1 MSLWQISIDEP
12 KPFELLQPTSISE
25 ALEFGARHGSDGAF
39 LAGGCDLLDHLKH
52 QTMTPHYVIN
62 LKGIAELRHAS
73 ITKENIDLGALITLG
88 EIERNRELA
97 QVLPGLVKA
106 ASRVAT
112 PQIRN
117 LGTLG
122 GNLLQ
127 DSRCSYYR
135 GPWYCYRAGGIT
147 CDAHHGINAE
157 HAIFGAD
164 RCYTVSPSDLAPILV
179 ALDAV
184 AEVAGDRDELPLA
197 ELFVGPDENIFA
209 MHRLKPGKILLGVT
223 IPRPANQRST
233 FIKYAMRQSWD
244 FALASIAIVFRAE
257 AGRCRDCRIVLGGI
271 APTPWRSFTA
281 EQEIE
286 GKPLV
291 ATNIESAAR
300 AAIAGAK
307 PLKHNEYKLG
317 LVKKLVRTA
326 LTELSA

>member
-12 KPFELLQPTSISE
+12 KPFELLHPASIHE
-25 ALEFGARHGSDGAF
+25 ALEMGAKHGSDAVF
-39 LAGGCDLLDHLKH
+39 LAGGCDVLDHLKH

-62 LKGIAELRHAS
+62 LKGISDLRSAS
-73 ITKENIDLGALITLG
+73 ITSDKIDLGALVTLG

-97 QVLPGLVKA
+97 QVLPGVVKA

-127 DSRCSYYR
+127 DSRCGYYR

-157 HAIFGAD
+157 HAIFGGN
-164 RCYTVSPSDLAPILV
+164 RCYTVSPSDLAPMLV
-179 ALDAV
+179 ALDAT
-184 AEVAGDRDELPLA
+184 ARIAGERDELPLA
-197 ELFVGPDENIFA
+197 DLFVGPGENILA
-209 MHRLKPGKILLGVT
+209 MHRLRPGELLLGVT
-223 IPRPANQRST
+223 IPRRANQRST

-244 FALASIAIVFRAE
+244 FALASAAVVLTSE
-257 AGRCRDCRIVLGGI
+257 ARRCRNCRIVLGGV
-271 APTPWRSFTA
+271 APTPWRSFLA
-281 EQEIE
+281 EREIE

-291 ATNIESAAR
+291 ATNIEGAA
-300 AAIAGAK
+300 AAAVADAQ

-317 LVKKLVRTA
+317 LVKKLVRSA
-326 LTELSA
+326 LMELSE

>member
-1 MSLWQISIDEP
+1 MSLWQISVDEP
-12 KPFELLQPTSISE
+12 RPFELLQPRSIDE

-39 LAGGCDLLDHLKH
+39 LAGGCDLLDQLKH
-52 QTMTPHYVIN
+52 QAMAPHYVIN
-62 LKGIAELRHAS
+62 LKSIAELRHAS
-73 ITKENIDLGALITLG
+73 IDKENVDLGALITLG
-88 EIERNRELA
+88 EIERNPELT
-97 QVLPGLVKA
+97 QLLPGLSKA

-127 DSRCSYYR
+127 DSRCGYYR

-157 HAIFGAD
+157 HAIFGGD

-179 ALDAV
+179 ALDATVKISGDSNQMPV
-184 AEVAGDRDELPLA
+184 AA
-197 ELFVGPDENIFA
+197 LFVGPDENILT
-209 MHRLKPGKILLGVT
+209 MHRLKPGELLLGVT
-223 IPRPANQRST
+223 IRRHANRRST

-244 FALASIAIVFRAE
+244 FALASVAIVFTAE

-271 APTPWRSFTA
+271 APTPWRSVTA

-286 GKPLV
+286 GKLLA
-291 ATNIESAAR
+291 ATNIEGAAR
-300 AAIAGAK
+300 AAIAGAN

-317 LVKKLVRTA
+317 LVKKLVRTG

>member
-1 MSLWQISIDEP
+1 MSLWQISVDEP
-12 KPFELLQPTSISE
+12 RPFELLQPASINE
-25 ALEFGARHGSDGAF
+25 ALELGARHGSEAAF

-52 QTMTPHYVIN
+52 QTMSPHYVIN
-62 LKGIAELRHAS
+62 LKGIAELRYAR
-73 ITKENIDLGALITLG
+73 ITKEKIDLGALITLG
-88 EIERNRELA
+88 EIEHNHELT
-97 QVLPGLVKA
+97 QLLPGLVQA
-106 ASRVAT
+106 ARRVAT

-127 DSRCSYYR
+127 DSRCGYYR

-157 HAIFGAD
+157 HAIFGGD
-164 RCYTVSPSDLAPILV
+164 RCYTVSPSDLAPLLV
-179 ALDAV
+179 ALDAT
-184 AEVAGDRDELPLA
+184 ARIAGDRNELPLA
-197 ELFVGPDENIFA
+197 DLFVGPDENILA
-209 MHRLKPGKILLGVT
+209 MHRLKPGELLLGVT
-223 IPRPANQRST
+223 IPRRANQRSL

-244 FALASIAIVFRAE
+244 FALASVAVAFKAE
-257 AGRCRDCRIVLGGI
+257 ASRCRDCRIVLGGI

-291 ATNIESAAR
+291 ATNIDSAAR
-300 AAIAGAK
+300 AAVAGAK

>member
-1 MSLWQISIDEP
+1 MSLWQISVDEP
-12 KPFELLQPTSISE
+12 KPFELLQPRSIGE
-25 ALEFGARHGSDGAF
+25 ALELGVRHGSDAAF

-73 ITKENIDLGALITLG
+73 IAKENIDLGALITLG
-88 EIERNRELA
+88 ELERNRELA
-97 QVLPGLVKA
+97 QLLPGLVKA

-184 AEVAGDRDELPLA
+184 AEVAGDRNELPLA

-223 IPRPANQRST
+223 IPRTVNQRST

-244 FALASIAIVFRAE
+244 FALASVAIVFRAE

-271 APTPWRSFTA
+271 APTPWRSFAA

-291 ATNIESAAR
+291 AINIESAAR
-300 AAIAGAK
+300 AAIAGAN

-326 LTELSA
+326 LMELSA

>member
-25 ALEFGARHGSDGAF
+25 ALEFGARHGSDGVF
-39 LAGGCDLLDHLKH
+39 LAGGCDLLDHLKQ
-52 QTMTPHYVIN
+52 QTMAPHYVIN
-62 LKGIAELRHAS
+62 LKGIADLRHAI

-88 EIERNRELA
+88 EIERNRELG
-97 QVLPGLVKA
+97 QLLPGLVKA

-127 DSRCSYYR
+127 DSRCGYYR

-157 HAIFGAD
+157 HAIFGGD

-179 ALDAV
+179 ALDAT
-184 AEVAGDRDELPLA
+184 AMIAGTRSELPLA
-197 ELFVGPDENIFA
+197 ELFVGPDENILA
-209 MHRLKPGKILLGVT
+209 MHRLKLGELLLAVT
-223 IPRPANQRST
+223 IPLHANQRST
-233 FIKYAMRQSWD
+233 FLKYAIRQSWD
-244 FALASIAIVFRAE
+244 FALASVAVVFRAD

-271 APTPWRSFTA
+271 APTPWRSFSA

-307 PLKHNEYKLG
+307 PLKQNEYKLG

>member
-1 MSLWQISIDEP
+1 MSLWQISVDEP
-12 KPFELLQPTSISE
+12 RPFELLQPRSIGE
-25 ALEFGARHGSDGAF
+25 ALELGARHGSDGAF
-39 LAGGCDLLDHLKH
+39 LAGGCDLLDHLKN
-52 QTMTPHYVIN
+52 QTMAPHYVIN
-62 LKGIAELRHAS
+62 LKGIAELKDAR

-97 QVLPGLVKA
+97 QIQPGLVKA

-127 DSRCSYYR
+127 DSRCGYYR
-135 GPWYCYRAGGIT
+135 GPWYCYRAGGII
-147 CDAHHGINAE
+147 CDAHHGINTQ
-157 HAIFGAD
+157 HAVFGGD

-179 ALDAV
+179 ALDAT
-184 AEVAGDRDELPLA
+184 AKIAGNRNQLPLA
-197 ELFVGPDENIFA
+197 DLFVGPDENILA
-209 MHRLKPGKILLGVT
+209 MHRLKPGEILLGVS
-223 IPRPANQRST
+223 IPRRANQRST

-244 FALASIAIVFRAE
+244 FALASVAVAFKTE

-281 EQEIE
+281 EQEVE
-286 GKPLV
+286 GRPLI
-291 ATNIESAAR
+291 AANIESAAH
-300 AAIAGAK
+300 AATTGAK

>member
-1 MSLWQISIDEP
+1 MSLWQISVDEP
-12 KPFELLQPTSISE
+12 KPFELLQPRSIDE
-25 ALEFGARHGSDGAF
+25 ALEFGARYGSDGAF
-39 LAGGCDLLDHLKH
+39 LAGGCDLLDQLKH
-52 QTMTPHYVIN
+52 QAMAPHYVIN
-62 LKGIAELRHAS
+62 LKSIAELRHAS
-73 ITKENIDLGALITLG
+73 IDKENVDLGALITLG
-88 EIERNRELA
+88 EIERNPELA
-97 QVLPGLVKA
+97 QLLPGLLKA

-127 DSRCSYYR
+127 DSRCGYYR

-157 HAIFGAD
+157 HAIFGGD

-179 ALDAV
+179 ALDATLKISGDSKQMPV
-184 AEVAGDRDELPLA
+184 AA
-197 ELFVGPDENIFA
+197 LFVGPEENILT
-209 MHRLKPGKILLGVT
+209 MHRLKPGELLLGVT
-223 IPRPANQRST
+223 IRRHANQRST

-244 FALASIAIVFRAE
+244 FALASVAVVFTAE

-271 APTPWRSFTA
+271 APTPWRSVTA

-286 GKPLV
+286 GKLLA
-291 ATNIESAAR
+291 ATNIEGAAR
-300 AAIAGAK
+300 AAIAGAN

>member
-1 MSLWQISIDEP
+1 MSLWQISVDEP
-12 KPFELLQPTSISE
+12 RPFELLQPSSIHE
-25 ALEFGARHGSDGAF
+25 ALDLGARHGSDAAF

-52 QTMTPHYVIN
+52 QTMAPHYVIN
-62 LKGIAELRHAS
+62 LKGIAELKQIS
-73 ITKENIDLGALITLG
+73 ITKERIDLGALITLG
-88 EIERNRELA
+88 DIERNHELA
-97 QVLPGLVKA
+97 QLLPGFVQA
-106 ASRVAT
+106 AKRVAT

-127 DSRCSYYR
+127 DSRCGYYR

-157 HAIFGAD
+157 HAIFGGD

-179 ALDAV
+179 ALDAT
-184 AEVAGDRDELPLA
+184 AGIAGEPSELPLA
-197 ELFVGPDENIFA
+197 ELFVGPDKNILT
-209 MHRLKPGKILLGVT
+209 MHRLKPGELLTSVT
-223 IPRPANQRST
+223 IPLRANQRST

-244 FALASIAIVFRAE
+244 FALASVAVVFNAE
-257 AGRCRDCRIVLGGI
+257 AGRCRNCRIVLGGI

-286 GKPLV
+286 GKPL
-291 ATNIESAAR
+291 AAANIESAAR

-307 PLKHNEYKLG
+307 PLKDNEYKLG

-326 LTELSA
+326 LTELST

>member
-12 KPFELLQPTSISE
+12 KPFELLQPTSIHE
-25 ALEFGARHGSDGAF
+25 ALELGARHGGDAAY

-52 QTMTPHYVIN
+52 QTMAPHYVIN
-62 LKGIAELRHAS
+62 LKGIAELRHAR
-73 ITKENIDLGALITLG
+73 ITKEKIDLGALITLG
-88 EIERNRELA
+88 ELERNRELA
-97 QVLPGLVKA
+97 RLLPGLVKA

-147 CDAHHGINAE
+147 CDAHHGINSE
-157 HAIFGAD
+157 HAIFGAE

-179 ALDAV
+179 ALDSTAKI
-184 AEVAGDRDELPLA
+184 AGGRNELPLA
-197 ELFVGPDENIFA
+197 ELFVGPDENILA
-209 MHRLKPGKILLGVT
+209 MHRLKPGELLVGVT
-223 IPRPANQRST
+223 VPQRANQRST

-244 FALASIAIVFRAE
+244 FALASVAVVFKADT
-257 AGRCRDCRIVLGGI
+257 GRCRDCRIVLGGI

-286 GKPLV
+286 GKLL
-291 ATNIESAAR
+291 AAANIESAAR
-300 AAIAGAK
+300 AAIEGAK

-317 LVKKLVRTA
+317 LVKKLIRTA
-326 LTELSA
+326 LTELSP

>member
-52 QTMTPHYVIN
+52 QTMAPHYVIN
-62 LKGIAELRHAS
+62 LKGIADLRHAI

-97 QVLPGLVKA
+97 QLLPGLVKA

-117 LGTLG
+117 VGTLG

-127 DSRCSYYR
+127 DSRCGYYR

-184 AEVAGDRDELPLA
+184 AEVAGDRNQLPLA

-244 FALASIAIVFRAE
+244 FALASVAIVFRAE
-257 AGRCRDCRIVLGGI
+257 AGRCRDCRIVFGGI

-291 ATNIESAAR
+291 AINIESAAR
-300 AAIAGAK
+300 AAIASAN

-326 LTELSA
+326 LMELSA

>member
-1 MSLWQISIDEP
+1 MSLWQISVDEP
-12 KPFELLQPTSISE
+12 RPFELLQPRSIDE
-25 ALEFGARHGSDGAF
+25 ALDLGARHGSDGAF

-52 QTMTPHYVIN
+52 QTMAPHYVIN
-62 LKGIAELRHAS
+62 LKSIAELRHAR
-73 ITKENIDLGALITLG
+73 IDKDNVDLGALITLG
-88 EIERNRELA
+88 EIERNLELA
-97 QVLPGLVKA
+97 QLLPGLVKA

-127 DSRCSYYR
+127 DSRCGYYR

-157 HAIFGAD
+157 HAIFGGD

-179 ALDAV
+179 ALDAT
-184 AEVAGDRDELPLA
+184 AIIAGDRSALPLA
-197 ELFVGPDENIFA
+197 ELFVGPDENILT
-209 MHRLKPGKILLGVT
+209 MHRLKPGELLLGVT
-223 IPRPANQRST
+223 VPRRTNQRST
-233 FIKYAMRQSWD
+233 FLKYAMRQSWD
-244 FALASIAIVFRAE
+244 FALASVAAVLTVD

-291 ATNIESAAR
+291 ATNIEGAAR

-307 PLKHNEYKLG
+307 PLKYNEYKLG
-317 LVKKLVRTA
+317 LVKKLVRSA

>member
-1 MSLWQISIDEP
+1 MSLWQISVDEP
-12 KPFELLQPTSISE
+12 KPFELLQPRSIGE
-25 ALEFGARHGSDGAF
+25 ALELGARHGSDGAF

-62 LKGIAELRHAS
+62 LKAIAELRHAS

-97 QVLPGLVKA
+97 QLMPGLVKA

-184 AEVAGDRDELPLA
+184 AEVAGDRNQLPLA

-244 FALASIAIVFRAE
+244 FALASVAIVFRAE

-291 ATNIESAAR
+291 TINIESAAR
-300 AAIAGAK
+300 AAIASAN

-326 LTELSA
+326 LMELSA

>member
-1 MSLWQISIDEP
+1 MSLWQISVDEP
-12 KPFELLQPTSISE
+12 RPFELLQPRSIDE

-39 LAGGCDLLDHLKH
+39 LAGGCDLLDQLKH
-52 QTMTPHYVIN
+52 QAMAPHYVIN
-62 LKGIAELRHAS
+62 LKGVGELRHAS
-73 ITKENIDLGALITLG
+73 IGNENVVLGALITLG
-88 EIERNRELA
+88 EIERNLELA
-97 QVLPGLVKA
+97 QLLPGLSKA

-127 DSRCSYYR
+127 DSRCGYYR

-157 HAIFGAD
+157 HAIFGGN
-164 RCYTVSPSDLAPILV
+164 RCYTVTPSDLAPILV
-179 ALDAV
+179 ALDASV
-184 AEVAGDRDELPLA
+184 KIAGDRNQMPVA
-197 ELFVGPDENIFA
+197 ALFVGPDENILT
-209 MHRLKPGKILLGVT
+209 MHRLKPGELLLAVS
-223 IPRPANQRST
+223 IRRHANQRST

-244 FALASIAIVFRAE
+244 FALASVAVVFTAE

-271 APTPWRSFTA
+271 APTPWRSVTA

-291 ATNIESAAR
+291 ATNIEGAAR
-300 AAIAGAK
+300 AAIAGAN

>member
-1 MSLWQISIDEP
+1 MSLWQISVDEP
-12 KPFELLQPTSISE
+12 RPFELLQPRSIGE
-25 ALEFGARHGSDGAF
+25 ALELGARHGSDGAF

-52 QTMTPHYVIN
+52 QTMAPHYVIN
-62 LKGIAELRHAS
+62 LKSIAELRHGS
-73 ITKENIDLGALITLG
+73 IDKENVDLGALITLG

-97 QVLPGLVKA
+97 QLLPGLVKA

-127 DSRCSYYR
+127 DSRCGYYR
-135 GPWYCYRAGGIT
+135 GPWYCYRAGGII

-157 HAIFGAD
+157 HAIFGGD
-164 RCYTVSPSDLAPILV
+164 RCYTVSPSDLAPVLV
-179 ALDAV
+179 ALDAT
-184 AEVAGDRDELPLA
+184 AKIAGDRNQMPVA
-197 ELFVGPDENIFA
+197 ALFVGPDENILT
-209 MHRLKPGKILLGVT
+209 MHRLKPGELLLGVT
-223 IPRPANQRST
+223 IRRHKNQRST

-244 FALASIAIVFRAE
+244 FAMASVAVVFTAE

-271 APTPWRSFTA
+271 APTPWRSFAA

-291 ATNIESAAR
+291 AANIEGAAR

-326 LTELSA
+326 LMELSA